1 MPQILGFHYTL
12 KDSAGNV
19 IDSSNGG
26 DPMLIMTDCG
36 QVIPG
41 LERVIKDLSV
51 GDKQNVIV
59 APKDGYGEV
68 DTDLRRVV
76 SRSQFPEGTDLPVG
90 GQFQSQMDGQARIFT
105 IMNVDGDKVYID
117 GNHLLAG
124 HELHFDI
131 EITEKRDPSA
141 EELEHGHAH
150 GPGGVQ
156 H

>member
-1 MPQILGFHYTL
+1 VPNILGFHYTL
-12 KDSAGNV
+12 KDKSGAT
-19 IDSSNGG
+19 IDSSVGG
-26 DPMLIMTDCG
+26 EPMLIMTDRG

-51 GDKQNVIV
+51 GDKQSVIV

-68 DTDLRRVV
+68 NNDLRRVV

-90 GQFQSQMDGQARIFT
+90 GQFQSQMDGQVRIFT
-105 IMNVDGDKVYID
+105 IMNVEGDKVYVD
-117 GNHLLAG
+117 ANHLLAG

-141 EELEHGHAH
+141 EENEHGRAL
-150 GPGGVQ
+150 GPGGVP